1 MWENGE
7 WILVRISSV
16 RRLLSF
22 RHTVHS
28 IDALL
33 TESNIVCERAPQEK
47 ITQLFQRP
55 CMDRPSK
62 GLYGSG
68 RSIDLK
74 PGFCF
79 PGAYLTLI
87 YP

>member
-55 CMDRPSK
+55 VWIALPKACMDQGDP
-62 GLYGSG
+62 
-68 RSIDLK
+68 
-74 PGFCF
+74 
-79 PGAYLTLI
+79 LI
-87 YP
+87 